1 MVIHPHLNIS
11 FDSSSSFF
19 ALILVAAIV
28 LGLFLPVSGYKD
40 WELAEEI
47 ELVSLS
53 NGLASGSKGFIYVSL
68 TADNTYTYR
77 YEIDSDFGTT
87 TSKDVQ
93 KVTEIFEEYMPELPY
108 DGLIVMTY
116 EQNPRFF
123 LKEFLGPKG
132 NIVFNRLLYRLDSRK
147 SGGLSGEEL
156 ASKQREQR
164 NLYKSKLRRPV
175 QEKDLAEVEI
185 DDPDDIQ
192 D

>member
-1 MVIHPHLNIS
+1 MVSNASLEIALFFLIKKGEVMLIIILGVVLVLLLEFLLVIHPHLNIS

-87 TSKDVQ
+87 TSKEHKTQTLVNENVEEIEDPNCTTPVIREYSQKAKRSIWTFALGQTNYKYIFYVPEGTISKDV
-93 KVTEIFEEYMPELPY
+93 
-108 DGLIVMTY
+108 
-116 EQNPRFF
+116 
-123 LKEFLGPKG
+123 
-132 NIVFNRLLYRLDSRK
+132 
-147 SGGLSGEEL
+147 
-156 ASKQREQR
+156 
-164 NLYKSKLRRPV
+164 KLN
-175 QEKDLAEVEI
+175 
-185 DDPDDIQ
+185 
-192 D
+192 